1 MSSVTLLTLQNRTLT
16 CNKDLMLKWA
26 TYVRPMLLKCKQ
38 RKLMNA
44 LTLQEF
50 NGVNLEVSIELIVKS
65 RALISTKRDATRNTF
80 RRSESR

>member
-1 MSSVTLLTLQNRTLT
+1 
-16 CNKDLMLKWA
+16 
-26 TYVRPMLLKCKQ
+26 
-38 RKLMNA
+38 MNA